1 MKRRQFIAAVAG
13 TAAASLAS
21 GSTRRGFRKAYA
33 DIAQPGLPSD
43 GATLLSAP
51 IELAGDWG
59 RMIPNSAK
67 SVVERMRDAC
77 LDGIRLMSDR
87 QPLRLRVEERKSGPP
102 AVWLHDDRAN
112 MAWIIVDIGDRDW
125 SKLAYQFG
133 HELGHVLAN
142 SWDPDAKPAP
152 PCQWVEEALW
162 KLCRFGALGG
172 WREAGS
178 RIRHFPATMLS
189 EIPSPNI
196 GRISSRAIR
205 ARRRA
210 GADPGR
216 RHLVHAPPPR
226 NRGRRNSFPM
236 GRRHH
241 WRHLPSMKAS
251 RDASR
256 PSELSTAG
264 KGEAGFLSRNTSFN
278 GRRAASSL
286 KRRPGYRPVCGNC
299 GGCVSRDHHNM
310 RRRVQD
316 LFTSARRGLLRR
328 GRFSGLHHRPYV
340 PEPSP

>member
-87 QPLRLRVEERKSGPP
+87 QPLRLRVEEHTSGPP
-102 AVWLHDDRAN
+102 AVWLHDDHAN

-142 SWDPDAKPAP
+142 SWDPDAKPAL
-152 PCQWVEEALW
+152 PCQWIEEALVEAFSLWGLGRLAKSW
-162 KLCRFGALGG
+162 KRNPPFARDGAFGDAIAQYRENIIGRYRALADEQGLTHAAGTWFTLHRREIEAGGLIPYGQAASLAALAEYESEPGCIEAIGALNRWKGRSG
-172 WREAGS
+172 IPIEEYFDQWETSCIELEA
-178 RIRHFPATMLS
+178 
-189 EIPSPNI
+189 SP
-196 GRISSRAIR
+196 R
-205 ARRRA
+205 
-210 GADPGR
+210 
-216 RHLVHAPPPR
+216 
-226 NRGRRNSFPM
+226 
-236 GRRHH
+236 
-241 WRHLPSMKAS
+241 LPT
-251 RDASR
+251 R
-256 PSELSTAG
+256 
-264 KGEAGFLSRNTSFN
+264 
-278 GRRAASSL
+278 
-286 KRRPGYRPVCGNC
+286 
-299 GGCVSRDHHNM
+299 M
-310 RRRVQD
+310 RKLWGV
-316 LFTSARRGLLRR
+316 A
-328 GRFSGLHHRPYV
+328 
-340 PEPSP
+340 